1 MYLTAEI
8 DLHPSHFGTKLKAT
22 VRQRLMK
29 EKEGTSVD
37 QYGYVVYV
45 VAIDDEDIG
54 AGVVDSTTGYA
65 KFVVRYLALLF
76 RPFKNE
82 VCDAVVQ
89 SVSTVCVHVGSRRLL
104 QALGFVAWPSVTL
117 FVLATVGLLR
127 TARAIQCVLH
137 TQRKWRVQ
145 WRSSHV
151 VRVTTGQ
158 HTPTH
163 NNDVEPGIDIE
174 CCSLT
179 WQRFPEDLVLKEGKR
194 WESEDGAMTIEEG
207 TVVRIKI
214 ISATLGS
221 TQLVRSLVA
230 PHCCGCSVLC
240 ACCVVP
246 GFLSPCTS
254 WVACYVRVWLTVCC
268 SLHRRG
274 LPGCCVANNT
284 SFVRVRDCA
293 FLMSG

>member
-1 MYLTAEI
+1 MFYKMYLTAEI

-89 SVSTVCVHVGSRRLL
+89 SVST
-104 QALGFVAWPSVTL
+104 LGFFAQLGPFSVFCT
-117 FVLATVGLLR
+117 R
-127 TARAIQCVLH
+127 
-137 TQRKWRVQ
+137 
-145 WRSSHV
+145 
-151 VRVTTGQ
+151 
-158 HTPTH
+158 
-163 NNDVEPGIDIE
+163 N
-174 CCSLT
+174 
-179 WQRFPEDLVLKEGKR
+179 RFPEDLVLKEGKR

-221 TQLVRSLVA
+221 TQLSA
-230 PHCCGCSVLC
+230 
-240 ACCVVP
+240 
-246 GFLSPCTS
+246 
-254 WVACYVRVWLTVCC
+254 VACI
-268 SLHRRG
+268 
-274 LPGCCVANNT
+274 
-284 SFVRVRDCA
+284 DED
-293 FLMSG
+293 FLGVV

>member
-1 MYLTAEI
+1 MFYKVHWRCLCCPNLTSPSRHVPCACSMCCTALVLCDTCLLWRRQMYLTAEI

-104 QALGFVAWPSVTL
+104 QALGLVAWPSVTL
-117 FVLATVGLLR
+117 LVLATVGLLC
-127 TARAIQCVLH
+127 TAWAIQCVLH
-137 TQRKWRVQ
+137 AQRKWRVQ
-145 WRSSHV
+145 WKSFHV
-151 VRVTTGQ
+151 VRMTTGR
-158 HTPTH
+158 HPPVRATTLESR
-163 NNDVEPGIDIE
+163 V
-174 CCSLT
+174 LT
-179 WQRFPEDLVLKEGKR
+179 
-194 WESEDGAMTIEEG
+194 S
-207 TVVRIKI
+207 
-214 ISATLGS
+214 
-221 TQLVRSLVA
+221 
-230 PHCCGCSVLC
+230 
-240 ACCVVP
+240 
-246 GFLSPCTS
+246 
-254 WVACYVRVWLTVCC
+254 
-268 SLHRRG
+268 
-274 LPGCCVANNT
+274 
-284 SFVRVRDCA
+284 SFAR
-293 FLMSG
+293 